1 MNAVGTRHMFW
12 SPAPRPFIS
21 NAPIRTIPLRMGGRP
36 VLMGR
41 SFLGQEVPNRLDS
54 VSIAAIIGR
63 IQVAPWMQEYIK
75 NPPRFGDP
83 RSARGAREA
92 SPIPKFPPISDAEK
106 QTLFEISQNPT
117 EQELKDI
124 ALVDDLFT
132 QDFAKDFTTTE
143 EVCFYASQRP
153 GALQSTIYKGGRL
166 PAREISPGIPLPDAP
181 EIALVRYLN
190 PGSLE
195 QPSPRGGRFTQPTKV
210 DTSFLKNKFWC
221 PEPEKPWSTQGFSSQ
236 FGVDTTKP
244 WGETKLTTQNGIVM
258 LEVKKDY
265 PWPPPIGSH
274 PNFLWR
280 RLLPLLPKI
289 ANIGMRLDPEA
300 FKAWLTMA
308 TLENYDATTNEI
320 IAYEKKKAKKAKRK
334 AIIKA
339 VAFAIAGVVLAFIL
353 PAILAAAV
361 SAIKTAVELYIDAK
375 ERRKAAKAL
384 ADAARM
390 FREDAPKFA
399 DEVQKTADMMDSAAA
414 QEQAAQPLTPEQLE
428 AVQEVEAETPGTPTG
443 TYVIGGVAATGLI
456 AALVTL
462 LR

>member
-12 SPAPRPFIS
+12 SPPPRPFIS
-21 NAPIRTIPLRMGGRP
+21 NGPIRTIPLRMGGRP

-41 SFLGQEVPNRLDS
+41 SFLGQATPNRLDG
-54 VSIAAIIGR
+54 VSIQAIIGR
-63 IQVAPWMQEYIK
+63 IQLAPTIQEYLK
-75 NPPRFGDP
+75 NPVPAPMFEQP
-83 RSARGAREA
+83 YQRGRRQQT
-92 SPIPKFPPISDAEK
+92 SPVPKFPPMTEAEK
-106 QTLFEISQNPT
+106 QILFEVSKNPS
-117 EQELKDI
+117 EEELKDL
-124 ALVDDLFT
+124 ALIDEYFNT
-132 QDFAKDFTTTE
+132 DFSPTFTTTA
-143 EVCFYASQRP
+143 EVCYWASQPP
-153 GALQSTIYKGGRL
+153 GFFQMKSERYRG
-166 PAREISPGIPLPDAP
+166 PAYRGPDPA
-181 EIALVRYLN
+181 EENLIWHLN
-190 PGSLE
+190 PGRME
-195 QPSPRGGRFTQPTKV
+195 RGGAWTGRQRGPKA
-210 DTSFLKNKFWC
+210 DISFLQDKFFC
-221 PEPEKPWSTQGFSSQ
+221 TDPKKEFGAEGFSAQ
-236 FGVDTTKP
+236 FGIDTTKA
-244 WGETKLTTQNGIVM
+244 WGETKLSTQNGITM
-258 LEVKKDY
+258 LAVKKDY
-265 PWPPPIGSH
+265 PWPPPIGTH

-308 TLENYDATTNEI
+308 TLEHYDSVTDEI
-320 IAYEKKKAKKAKRK
+320 IAYEKKKAKKKKRN

-339 VAFAIAGVVLAFIL
+339 VAFAIAGLVLSFIL

-361 SAIKTAVELYIDAK
+361 NAIKTAVELYIDVK
-375 ERRKAAKAL
+375 ERKKAAKAL